1 MQVLICGN
9 CKHYIGEQKCTAF
22 PEGIPDVITLGENDH
37 EKPLPDQIDDIVF
50 EQKEP
55 DEN

>member
-22 PEGIPDVITLGENDH
+22 PEGIPDVITLGENNH